1 MHLFMLLF
9 LSASALGAKLLIVGE
24 HHFDRRYRVAFDQIL
39 QADRTVRCVFLEDSP
54 QMDAAAARFLAGG
67 GDFTSV
73 YLARY
78 FEVGAAMGMERAD
91 LQSIWDHNYA
101 GRELIL
107 ASAKRRGLK
116 VYHVDYSSDQSA
128 GFVPLEG
135 DASIQWNYIRRHE
148 IMAENMARHRRE
160 CPRAMALVGESH
172 IDVPRVLEMMRR
184 SRGPGFRYT
193 GPPIRSLGAHTTSPS
208 TQPRVSKA
216 SRVPWRRSP
225 TPNSSAI
232 RNLNS
237 SPATTLIQ
245 STACGSTCENSS
257 TACTSFAPKERRR
270 SRGLRPHRWRGFPS
284 DHR

>member
-193 GPPIRSLGAHTTSPS
+193 GPPIRSLGAHTTLAGFRTVSAAIAFDPTARVQGVARPVEALS
-208 TQPRVSKA
+208 NAELERYTQLEFFA
-216 SRVPWRRSP
+216 SDDSYTEYGVR
-225 TPNSSAI
+225 I
-232 RNLNS
+232 NLREQFDR
-237 SPATTLIQ
+237 LYV
-245 STACGSTCENSS
+245 
-257 TACTSFAPKERRR
+257 F
-270 SRGLRPHRWRGFPS
+270 RP
-284 DHR
+284 